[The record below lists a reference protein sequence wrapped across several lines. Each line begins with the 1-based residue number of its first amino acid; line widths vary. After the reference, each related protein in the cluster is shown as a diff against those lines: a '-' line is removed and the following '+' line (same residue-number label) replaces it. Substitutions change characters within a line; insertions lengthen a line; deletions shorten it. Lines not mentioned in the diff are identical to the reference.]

1 MTHIQKFAAVEAD
14 LISAAADGASALH
27 SEVFKKFAALVE
39 NTEDATAVFDAVTET
54 IEEFKAASGWANG
67 LNIAGAGIGLAGA
80 LAGPVMS
87 VMKSIADRNKKAQA
101 LQKLQQSAPQLFQQN
116 PQRAQAIFDLV
127 FNAAPDIAANTIIMA
142 DLMTQMLSMPMLDLG
157 TVGKLIDIA
166 KSRAQTTQALG
177 PQSGMFT
184 PHKGMME
191 LGDKMQG
198 MGAKI
203 SSYKPVLNW
212 GTEAMKKAGLT
223 DSFTGSGTTLEQAN
237 NGTMM
242 DQQGMGS
249 SMMPLDAVVR
259 ELIEKQMELQQR
271 EEVLAQNEAYLQQA
285 MQEMQQAGSQYQ
297 DMTGVDPNSGD
308 VIPEGGSDGEAQAAA
323 PASDPMA
330 EEPAGPVP
338 GGEGDPAAGA
348 EEPSGDAAP
357 APADLGAGAED
368 ASGPGLGADE
378 AQPAAGGT
386 GEAAGEAAADD
397 SVPGD
402 VGALGAGPAGGAP
415 AAPAAAGPG
424 AGSVAEGEES
434 GEAPKAEGEE
444 GEEAPKAEGEEAPA
458 AEGETPAG
466 GPPAAEGEAEDKA
479 VPGNEDGEHD
489 ISNIQQGI
497 ESGPNTPESVEGTP
511 EDEAHDAANKVQ
523 EGTPQ
528 DEVADA
534 ELASVLNAGGHVA
547 GGDGAPPVNAPP
559 GQGIPQNDGDAAIN
573 AGLGEP
579 VAPPIPTPAPSAQAP
594 GGGEQS
600 ITVPLR
606 ISIKIGEAN
615 ANPELRER
623 ALAYDAFNAAM
634 SDLFTPSR

>member
-1 MTHIQKFAAVEAD
+1 MTTIQKFAAVEAD
-14 LISAAADGASALH
+14 LISAASEGAAALH
-27 SEVFKKFAALVE
+27 SEVFKKFASLIE
-39 NTEDATAVFDAVTET
+39 NTDDATAVFDAVTDA
-54 IEEFKAASGWANG
+54 IEEVKEAGNWANG

-87 VMKSIADRNKKAQA
+87 VVKSIADRNKKAQA
-101 LQKLQQSAPQLFQQN
+101 LQRLQQAAPQLFQQN

-142 DLMTQMLSMPMLDLG
+142 DLMTQMTAMPMLDLG

-166 KSRAQTTQALG
+166 KSRAQTSQANG
-177 PQSGMFT
+177 PQPSIFS

-198 MGAKI
+198 MSGKL

-212 GTEAMKKAGLT
+212 GTEAIKKAGLT

-242 DQQGMGS
+242 DQQSMGS

-297 DMTGVDPNSGD
+297 SMTGVDPNSGD
-308 VIPEGGSDGEAQAAA
+308 VIPEGDSDGEAQEAVPAPADSAEDAA
-323 PASDPMA
+323 P
-330 EEPAGPVP
+330 PAA
-338 GGEGDPAAGA
+338 GGEGDSP
-348 EEPSGDAAP
+348 
-357 APADLGAGAED
+357 AGAED
-368 ASGPGLGADE
+368 AAAVQPPASGSAVPGAEDAGGEGLGADASE
-378 AQPAAGGT
+378 PAAGGD

-402 VGALGAGPAGGAP
+402 VSALGADSAGGAADA
-415 AAPAAAGPG
+415 AAPAG
-424 AGSVAEGEES
+424 AGAPSGVAGGEPPAGEGE
-434 GEAPKAEGEE
+434 
-444 GEEAPKAEGEEAPA
+444 A
-458 AEGETPAG
+458 AEDAGDSEPKGEGDEA
-466 GPPAAEGEAEDKA
+466 GEAEDKA

-489 ISNIQQGI
+489 ISHIQQGVA
-497 ESGPNTPESVEGTP
+497 SGPNTPESVEGTP

-523 EGTPQ
+523 EGSPE
-528 DEVADA
+528 DEIADA

-547 GGDGAPPVNAPP
+547 GDTGGAPPVNAPP
-559 GQGIPQNDGDAAIN
+559 GQGIPQNDDDAAIN
-573 AGLGEP
+573 AGFGEP
-579 VAPPIPTPAPSAQAP
+579 VSPPVPTPAPAAP
-594 GGGEQS
+594 APGGEQS

-615 ANPELRER
+615 SNPELRER
-623 ALAYDAFNAAM
+623 AQAYDAFNAAM
-634 SDLFTPSR
+634 SNLFTPSR

>member
-1 MTHIQKFAAVEAD
+1 MTNIQKFAAVEAD
-14 LISAAADGASALH
+14 LISAASEGAAALH
-27 SEVFKKFAALVE
+27 SEVFKKFASLIE
-39 NTEDATAVFDAVTET
+39 NTDDATAIFDAVTDA
-54 IEEFKAASGWANG
+54 IEEVKEAGNWANG

-87 VMKSIADRNKKAQA
+87 VVKSIADRNKKAQA
-101 LQKLQQSAPQLFQQN
+101 LQRLQQAAPQLFQQN

-142 DLMTQMLSMPMLDLG
+142 DLMTQMTAMPMLDLG

-166 KSRAQTTQALG
+166 KSRAQTSQANG
-177 PQSGMFT
+177 PQPSIFS

-198 MGAKI
+198 MSGKL

-212 GTEAMKKAGLT
+212 GTEAIKKAGLT

-297 DMTGVDPNSGD
+297 NMTGVDPNSGD
-308 VIPEGGSDGEAQAAA
+308 VIPEGGSDGEAQEAVPAPTAPAEDAAA
-323 PASDPMA
+323 P
-330 EEPAGPVP
+330 PA

-348 EEPSGDAAP
+348 EEPP
-357 APADLGAGAED
+357 AGASPEPGVPGAGAED
-368 ASGPGLGADE
+368 AGGEGLGAE
-378 AQPAAGGT
+378 SPESAAGIG
-386 GEAAGEAAADD
+386 GEAAGEAATDD

-402 VGALGAGPAGGAP
+402 VSALGADPAAGAP
-415 AAPAAAGPG
+415 AAGAPAAAAPAGPG
-424 AGSVAEGEES
+424 AQGGVAEPDGDEAGDAAKADGDGDEKPAGEDAPKGDG
-434 GEAPKAEGEE
+434 GEA
-444 GEEAPKAEGEEAPA
+444 
-458 AEGETPAG
+458 
-466 GPPAAEGEAEDKA
+466 GEAEDKA

-489 ISNIQQGI
+489 ISNIQSGVAA
-497 ESGPNTPESVEGTP
+497 GPNTPETVEGTP

-523 EGTPQ
+523 EGSPE
-528 DEVADA
+528 DEIADA

-547 GGDGAPPVNAPP
+547 GGAGAPPVNAPP

-573 AGLGEP
+573 AGFGEP
-579 VAPPIPTPAPSAQAP
+579 VAPPVPTPAPAAP
-594 GGGEQS
+594 APGGEQS

-615 ANPELRER
+615 SNPELRER
-623 ALAYDAFNAAM
+623 AQAYDAFNAAM
-634 SDLFTPSR
+634 SNLFTPSR